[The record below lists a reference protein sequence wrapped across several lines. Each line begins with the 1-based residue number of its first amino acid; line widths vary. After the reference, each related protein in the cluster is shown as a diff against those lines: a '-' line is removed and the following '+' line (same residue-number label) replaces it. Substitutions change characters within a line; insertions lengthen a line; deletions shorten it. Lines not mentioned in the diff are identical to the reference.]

1 MGFQVSGEHGPDFAW
16 KICVMPR
23 IMLKGL
29 PVKIITELREN
40 THFELMRVVTA
51 LSCRVLHASFYTART
66 RQSVKQSASILS

>member
-1 MGFQVSGEHGPDFAW
+1 MRFQVSDEHGPDFPW

-40 THFELMRVVTA
+40 IHFELMRVEAA
-51 LSCRVLHASFYTART
+51 LSCRILHTSFYTARP
-66 RQSVKQSASILS
+66 RQSAQL